1 MEQKKRA
8 TKGYTGAFRRRQR
21 RRLKADRRVT
31 DREDPDRRQESGR
44 REEDKIWAAR
54 RAKLKP

>member
-8 TKGYTGAFRRRQR
+8 TKGYTGAYRRRQR
-21 RRLKADRRVT
+21 RRLQADRRAT
-31 DREDPDRRQESGR
+31 DRGEPNRRQEPGR

>member
-8 TKGYTGAFRRRQR
+8 TKGYTGPFRRRQR
-21 RRLKADRRVT
+21 RRLQADRRVT
-31 DREDPDRRQESGR
+31 DREEPDRRQESGR